1 MGKQV
6 NKNKNKNILTKERKH
21 ETMKTMRKLLAM
33 ALVLMLALTLVPT
46 ALADEPNNGKIQVTG
61 SGSTIYNIYKMFELE
76 PASGKYKYRVTDEWA
91 NFRAEEY
98 FTVENN
104 YVIWKKATVSAID
117 GAAIAQLAKEFASQ
131 NSSINPLD
139 ATVKIGETVEV
150 PGNGYYLLVPNDDTA
165 CGVVAVI
172 ADETKTVTAKTEE
185 PEFPRVEKKVQED
198 STQTY
203 GDSNDADIGQTIHFH
218 STITVGTDAV
228 NYVLHDKMDE
238 HFDFHA
244 DSVSI
249 TRGGNPVATTD
260 YKVVVGDKTNDDCTF
275 HIEFENS
282 FTKTLAKGATLVVSY
297 TAALNGNADVDIDHK
312 NETWLTH
319 TNGISTP
326 HDYTTTQTYQVTV
339 IKQDQNQA
347 LLPGATFVLKDNIG
361 KFYKVD
367 EKGNVTWVDTVDQAT
382 QLETTVENNC
392 TVTFKGV
399 DAEVFTLVEHVVPGG
414 YIGQTDIPVNTKIA
428 ETSDNGKVVHSKI
441 VTVTNTLGNALP
453 ETGGMGTT
461 LFYLVGGLMVVAAV
475 VLLVTKKRM
484 RAAE

>member
-1 MGKQV
+1 
-6 NKNKNKNILTKERKH
+6 
-21 ETMKTMRKLLAM
+21 MKTMRKLLAM

-46 ALADEPNNGKIQVTG
+46 ALADEPTGHIQVTG
-61 SGSTIYNIYKMFELE
+61 SGSTIYDIYKMFDLE
-76 PASGKYKYRVTDEWA
+76 PAGDKYKYRVTTDWA
-91 NFRAEEY
+91 SFSAEEY

-117 GAAIAQLAKEFASQ
+117 GAAIAQLAKEFATK
-131 NSSINPLD
+131 NSIKPLGK
-139 ATVKIGETVEV
+139 TVKIGETVDV
-150 PGNGYYLLVPNDDTA
+150 PGNGYYLLVPDDNTA

-172 ADETKTVTAKTEE
+172 ADQTKIVTAKTEE
-185 PEFPRVEKKVQED
+185 PEFPSVEKKVQED

-249 TRGGNPVATTD
+249 TRGGNHVADTD
-260 YKVVVGDKTNDDCTF
+260 YEVVTGPATNDDCTF
-275 HIEFENS
+275 HIEFKNS

-297 TAALNGNADVDIDHK
+297 TAALNSEATVDTDHK

-361 KFYKVD
+361 KYYKVD
-367 EKGNVTWVDTVDQAT
+367 ENNGNVTWVDTVEEAT
-382 QLETTVENNC
+382 KYETTDANGC
-392 TVTFKGV
+392 TVIFKGV

-428 ETSDNGKVVHSKI
+428 ETSDSGKVVHSKT